1 MNFKAI
7 FIALFLVTNIS
18 SAGQAPQSTRAE
30 IDALFKQLQVSGCQF
45 NRNGTWYSGTE
56 AQSHLTKK
64 LEYFENKNMIKSTE
78 DFIMHAAST
87 SSTSGKAYQ
96 VKCGNSPATE
106 SKVWLLDQLKVLRS
120 SGISK

>member
-7 FIALFLVTNIS
+7 FISLLLIVIANS
-18 SAGQAPQSTRAE
+18 SVASQAPTSTRAE
-30 IDALFKQLQVSGCQF
+30 IEALFKQLQISGCQF

-78 DFIMHAAST
+78 DFIIHAAST
-87 SSTSGKAYQ
+87 SSSSGKAYQ

-106 SKVWLLDQLKVLRS
+106 SKLWLLEQLKVLR
-120 SGISK
+120 ISK

>member
-7 FIALFLVTNIS
+7 FISLFLIVIANS
-18 SAGQAPQSTRAE
+18 SVASQAPASTRAE
-30 IDALFKQLQVSGCQF
+30 IEALFKQLQISGCQF

-106 SKVWLLDQLKVLRS
+106 SKLWLLEQLKVLRT
-120 SGISK
+120 SK